1 MTNALFRLFL
11 MLLAGFCSTTASA
24 EQQVRLQLN
33 WDHEFQ
39 FAGYYAA
46 KDWGLYQAN
55 DLDVKI
61 QSGFTRDGHRIN
73 AIERVLSGE
82 AELGIAG
89 INLLVHPKFE
99 SDLLILAP
107 IFQQSAATLFSLKKQ
122 RLTSL
127 KDLLDK
133 KVAYQENSSLI
144 FELKSALKQLGIDEE
159 RIHFVKNTID
169 IKNLVAQDV
178 DFALTYGPSLRYQA
192 KAENMQVNELALNK
206 LHKRYYGDIL
216 FTRKNFANR
225 HPDIVRHF
233 VQASQQGWQHA
244 LGKPNDVINTILKS
258 YPRNYLML
266 SNVTA
271 YNQFFANEIG
281 QYIQYPTVPIG
292 YSDNIRWQQ
301 IADRLVTVGAISQ
314 PLVMHRSIWQPHH
327 SPDISKSLL
336 PFITAISLCFLLIL
350 LLVAKGFYQPLLVVL
365 GVTILITAVAVERW
379 LTIQLNDRLYISQL
393 ESNMQLRAQL
403 EGTLNN
409 ILTGVY
415 GIAVHISG
423 TPDITQRQ
431 FAKFSAAIM
440 RHDPTIRNLAAAPDL
455 VVKFVYPLEPNKSVL
470 GLDYTTNA
478 DQRDAALAVRDR
490 GELVLAG
497 PLNLIQGGL
506 GFVARAPVFTTSD
519 SGEDSFWGL
528 VAAPIDAEKL
538 MLRAGLDPQGFITP
552 ENPTPNTNIAL
563 RGKDGKG
570 SIGDI
575 FYGNPALFE
584 DPRALT
590 VPISIG
596 GDSWILASVPPIDE
610 GLSYAT
616 LAATRTTALLAFFLF
631 AVIIRVLQQQ
641 NIKRKKS
648 EVQLQQNQGLLTEI
662 GDIAQVAGLR
672 ISGAKLITQI
682 NPQAFS
688 ILRIP
693 PREAPFSTDDLTH
706 ALSRVAAL
714 KLLFIIRKCQE
725 SGERQQTEIE
735 VIRDNDESQWIKII
749 FSAVNGTE
757 IIGAIQDITRQ
768 KNNEITIREQATMDR
783 VTQLPNR
790 WFFTEQT
797 AIELSKAKREN
808 AKIALLFIDVDNFKS
823 INDSLG
829 HATGDEFL
837 RAIASRLKACTRDS
851 DLVAR
856 LGGDEF
862 TVLLTNIDDY
872 KNAFKVA
879 EQIIRSMN
887 QAFMLMGHQIFSSVS
902 IGISIFPDDATNS
915 DVLLSHADQAMYA
928 SKQNGKNN
936 ASFFTLAM
944 QEQSER
950 QHWIYNELVRAIDQ
964 DEISVAYQPIFR
976 LSDESIAD
984 CEALAR
990 WTKADGQKI
999 SPAEFIPV
1007 AESSGLISRLD
1018 LLVLKK
1024 SLNLLSKAKGIG
1036 VSVNI
1041 SPRLFHETENGFAI
1055 WRSLVLSHEKKSQ
1068 ITVEITERLLVD
1080 DRINAEAQLSDLQQE
1095 GLSISLDDF
1104 GTGYS
1109 SLSYLS
1115 RFNVNKLKIDRS
1127 FVMAIGRNKTQET
1140 LIETILSMGE
1150 KLGIDVVAEGIE
1162 TQEQLEFLRARG
1174 CQYGQGFLLAKPMS
1188 ETQLLTL
1195 MASDLTT
1202 SGS

>member
-1 MTNALFRLFL
+1 MTNPLFRLFL
-11 MLLAGFCSTTASA
+11 LFLSGFWSIAAGA
-24 EQQVRLQLN
+24 EYQVRLQLN

-46 KDWGLYQAN
+46 KKWGLYAAN
-55 DLDVKI
+55 DLDVII
-61 QSGFTRDGHRIN
+61 QSGFTVGGHRIST
-73 AIERVLSGE
+73 IDRVLSGN
-82 AELGIAG
+82 AEFGIAG
-89 INLLVHPKFE
+89 IDLLVHPKFE

-107 IFQQSAATLFSLKKQ
+107 IFQQSAATLFSLKQQ
-122 RLTSL
+122 RLTNL

-144 FELKSALKQLGIDEE
+144 FELKAALKQLDIDED
-159 RIHFVKNTID
+159 RIRF
-169 IKNLVAQDV
+169 IKSDTGLKSLVTQKV
-178 DFALTYGPSLRYQA
+178 DFVLTYGPSLRYEA
-192 KAENMQVNELALNK
+192 RADNVKVNQLALK
-206 LHKRYYGDIL
+206 KIHKRYYGDIL
-216 FTRKNFANR
+216 FTRKSFAN
-225 HPDIVRHF
+225 HNPDLVKHF

-244 LGKPNDVINTILKS
+244 LDKPNDVINTILKS
-258 YPRNYLML
+258 YPRNYLTL
-266 SNVTA
+266 NNVTA
-271 YNQFFANEIG
+271 YNQFFASEIAK
-281 QYIQYPTVPIG
+281 YIQYPIIPIG

-301 IADRLVTVGAISQ
+301 IADSLATVGAINH
-314 PLVMHRSIWQPHH
+314 PLIMHRAIWQPHY
-327 SPDISKSLL
+327 SPDISRSLL

-350 LLVAKGFYQPLLVVL
+350 LLVAKGLYQPLLAVL
-365 GVTILITAVAVERW
+365 GITILITALAVERW
-379 LTIQLNDRLYISQL
+379 LTTQLNDRLYISQL

-423 TPDITQRQ
+423 TPDITQQQ

-440 RHDPTIRNLAAAPDL
+440 RRDPTIRNLAAAPDL
-455 VVKFVYPLEPNKSVL
+455 IVKLVYPLESNKSVL
-470 GLDYTTNA
+470 GLNYNTNVN
-478 DQRDAALAVRDR
+478 QRDAALAVRDR

-506 GFVARAPVFTTSD
+506 GFVARAPVFTTSGTGD
-519 SGEDSFWGL
+519 EKFWGL

-538 MLRAGLDPQGFITP
+538 MIRAGLDPQGFITP

-584 DPRALT
+584 DERALT

-596 GDSWILASVPPIDE
+596 GDSWILASVPPVNE
-610 GLSYAT
+610 GLTYAT

-631 AVIIRVLQQQ
+631 AVIIRMLHQQE
-641 NIKRKKS
+641 IKRKKS
-648 EVQLQQNQGLLTEI
+648 EIQLQQNQGLLTEI

-672 ISGAKLITQI
+672 IVNGKLITQI
-682 NPQAFS
+682 NPQAFY

-693 PREAPFSTDDLTH
+693 PREAPFATDDLTH

-735 VIRDNDESQWIKII
+735 VIRDNSESQWIKII
-749 FSAVNGTE
+749 FSSLTE
-757 IIGAIQDITRQ
+757 SEIVGAIQDITRQ

-808 AKIALLFIDVDNFKS
+808 SKIALLFIDVDNFKA

-829 HATGDEFL
+829 HSTGDEFL

-879 EQIIRSMN
+879 EQIIRSMS
-887 QAFMLMGHQIFSSVS
+887 QSFMLLGHQIFSSVS
-902 IGISIFPDDATNS
+902 IGISIFPDDATNT
-915 DVLLSHADQAMYA
+915 DILLSHADQAMYA

-990 WTKADGQKI
+990 WTRADGQKI

-1024 SLNLLSKAKGIG
+1024 SLSLLTKAKNIG

-1041 SPRLFHETENGFAI
+1041 SPRLFHETENGFAL
-1055 WRSLVLSHEKKSQ
+1055 WRNLVLSHEKKSQ

-1080 DRINAEAQLSDLQQE
+1080 DRINAEAQLAELQQE

-1127 FVMAIGRNKTQET
+1127 FVMSIGRNATQET

-1188 ETQLLTL
+1188 EAQLLAL
-1195 MASDLTT
+1195 MATNLTT
-1202 SGS
+1202 